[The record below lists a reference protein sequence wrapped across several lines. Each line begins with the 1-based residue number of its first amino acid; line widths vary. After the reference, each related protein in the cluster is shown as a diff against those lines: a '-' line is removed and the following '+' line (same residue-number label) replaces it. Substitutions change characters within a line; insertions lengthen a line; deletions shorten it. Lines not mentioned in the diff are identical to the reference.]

1 MSIKRNTIWNLAGA
15 GVPLIFA
22 SFCIPFVIGRI
33 GVERFGVLTIVW
45 VLIGYFSLFDFGLGR
60 ALTQRISSALARDE
74 NQEIPDIAFN
84 GIIFTL
90 LTGLVG
96 GLVLAVLAYPLAYHW
111 LNISASLQADACN
124 SFLWSTFG
132 ILLTTVSNGFRG
144 VLEAYEDFRNANI
157 LKIALGIANFIT
169 PALSVI
175 LFGNDV
181 GTMVIILVLFR
192 LLVTF
197 LYYLQVEKNVRVG
210 WRQRKFS
217 FYTIKDMLSFGAW
230 MTVSN
235 VISPIMVNF
244 DRFFI
249 SNILGG
255 AMVAFYTV
263 PFEIIV
269 RILILPMALTTTLFP
284 RFAAT
289 LENDRQEVRRIYFN
303 SLKLTALV
311 LGLVCAMGILLAR
324 TGLSLWMGDDFAEKS
339 TLVCWVLLA
348 GVFFNGIAM
357 VPYSLIQA
365 SGNAKITA
373 KLHLIELLFYAP
385 LLIWMIHQFSI
396 EGAAMA
402 WSLRVF
408 ADFCMLSYFSM
419 RIIPSIIRK

>member
-74 NQEIPDIAFN
+74 RQEIPDIAFN
-84 GIIFTL
+84 GIVFTL

-157 LKIALGIANFIT
+157 LKIALGIANFVT

-181 GTMVIILVLFR
+181 ATMVIILVLFR
-192 LLVTF
+192 LLVTVF
-197 LYYLQVEKNVRVG
+197 YCLQVEKNVRVG
-210 WRQRKFS
+210 WQQRKFS
-217 FYTIKDMLSFGAW
+217 VHTIKDMLSFGAW

-255 AMVAFYTV
+255 AMVAF
-263 PFEIIV
+263 I
-269 RILILPMALTTTLFP
+269 
-284 RFAAT
+284 RFH
-289 LENDRQEVRRIYFN
+289 
-303 SLKLTALV
+303 LKSSF
-311 LGLVCAMGILLAR
+311 G
-324 TGLSLWMGDDFAEKS
+324 
-339 TLVCWVLLA
+339 
-348 GVFFNGIAM
+348 
-357 VPYSLIQA
+357 Y
-365 SGNAKITA
+365 
-373 KLHLIELLFYAP
+373 
-385 LLIWMIHQFSI
+385 
-396 EGAAMA
+396 
-402 WSLRVF
+402 
-408 ADFCMLSYFSM
+408 
-419 RIIPSIIRK
+419 